1 MNTYFAAL
9 RACPLFD
16 AISDQNLEA
25 VISCLGASCRQYKK
39 GQTILAEGDSADTL
53 GIILAGSARISRV
66 DYYGNRSIV
75 ASLEPSDIFGE
86 TYAFSGIDALP
97 VSVVAGGDCAALLI
111 SAQRISKTCQ
121 SACSFHGQMI
131 YNLLHILAAKNLRFN
146 QKNEITARKTT
157 REKLLAYLHSE
168 AKKNASSTFTIPY
181 DRQELAD
188 YLGVD
193 RSGLSAEI
201 SKLRQE
207 GVLKSR
213 KNEFTLLAPPVQ

>member
-1 MNTYFAAL
+1 MDKYFAVL

-16 AISDQNLEA
+16 AISDADLEA
-25 VISCLGASCRQYKK
+25 IMHCLGASYREYKK
-39 GQTILAEGDSADTL
+39 GQIILAEGDPADTL
-53 GIILAGSARISRV
+53 GIVLRGTARVSRV

-75 ASLEPSDIFGE
+75 ASLEPPDIFGE

-97 VSVVAGGDCAALLI
+97 VSVIAGGDCAALLI
-111 SAQRISKTCQ
+111 RAQRISRTCQ
-121 SACSFHGQMI
+121 SACAFHSQMI
-131 YNLLHILAAKNLRFN
+131 YNLLHILAAKNLRFS

-168 AKKNASSTFTIPY
+168 AKKNTSSTFTIPY

-188 YLGVD
+188 YLAVD

-201 SKLRQE
+201 SKLRRE
-207 GVLKSR
+207 GVLESR
-213 KNEFTLLAPPVQ
+213 KNEFRLLAPPVQ